1 MNYHHLIKKG
11 GKTIMSKPKKLLS
24 KDIKD
29 FSLSEIRKLGSEMF
43 KEMTIREN
51 NTIQERVNEYCK
63 LIDATQMQIK
73 DLMKKLN

>member
-1 MNYHHLIKKG
+1 
-11 GKTIMSKPKKLLS
+11 MSKPKNLLS

-63 LIDATQMQIK
+63 LINATQMQIK